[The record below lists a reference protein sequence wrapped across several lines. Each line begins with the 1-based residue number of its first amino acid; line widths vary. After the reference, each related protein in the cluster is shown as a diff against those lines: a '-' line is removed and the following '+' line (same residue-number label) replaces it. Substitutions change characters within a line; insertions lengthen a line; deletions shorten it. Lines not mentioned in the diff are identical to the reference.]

1 MANPFSNRKKVR
13 GWKRRLRELERF
25 REGYRSIDFDLL
37 RRNEL
42 AYVKLWL
49 SPWSRLVPRDP
60 PVWFRRR
67 VLAAFL
73 DVLHSWHRALEA
85 AGEPYYLRLWLFDP
99 RFHRTQVVAAI
110 GSRIRYYETLFAPA
124 GGARALPPPQYRD
137 AAYDLTGLEWEPCLD
152 TDVLLEED
160 AADERDLARIRLRAS
175 RVEHASWGQPLFL
188 FDRGLVWLGR
198 PAAERPAVEPRPGA

>member
-25 REGYRSIDFDLL
+25 RRAHLALDVGAL
-37 RRNEL
+37 RRDEL

-49 SPWSRLVPRDP
+49 DPWSRLAPRDP

-73 DVLHSWHRALEA
+73 DVLHAWHRALEA

-99 RFHRTQVVAAI
+99 RFHRTQVVAAT
-110 GSRIRYYETLFAPA
+110 GGRIAWYETMFAPA
-124 GGARALPPPQYRD
+124 AGAPPLPPPHYRD
-137 AAYDLTGLEWEPCLD
+137 PAYDLAALEWEPCLD
-152 TDVLLEED
+152 TDVLLADD
-160 AADERDLARIRLRAS
+160 AADMRELGRLVLRAS
-175 RVEHASWGQPLFL
+175 RLEQTSDGQALLL
-188 FDRGLVWLGR
+188 FDRGRVWLGR
-198 PAAERPAVEPRPGA
+198 PAAASAAGERPGV